1 MTVQPKRIS
10 KGMSLLEAIEQGGH
24 SREDMIIARN
34 KLNDMISA
42 STAEVLRIFLNGS
55 NAQERDQT
63 GFPEQVIK
71 QE

>member
-1 MTVQPKRIS
+1 MSAQPKRIR
-10 KGMSLLEAIEQGGH
+10 KRMSLLEVIEQGGH
-24 SREDMIIARN
+24 SREDMIMARN

-55 NAQERDQT
+55 KAQERDQT
-63 GFPEQVIK
+63 GFPEQAIK